1 MKTVRIVDGEGRKV
15 GLGNEK
21 RDDQEGS
28 QGRLVEGHSLGIT
41 DTDAPTK
48 TLLSACCRGPYRIKP
63 KPEIIVRNEA

>member
-28 QGRLVEGHSLGIT
+28 QGRLVEGQTLNKGKNSYQLPSAYASGLYCYLRWR
-41 DTDAPTK
+41 TK
-48 TLLSACCRGPYRIKP
+48 KADL
-63 KPEIIVRNEA
+63 